1 MKNKVKCPN
10 CGKDVEEFRLIEINT
25 GRRTQR
31 FCPKCYGYGSR
42 QADARSKEVK
52 LHLFMEFQKNKGKSR
67 FGSSK

>member
-10 CGKDVEEFRLIEINT
+10 CGEDVEEFRLIEINT

-42 QADARSKEVK
+42 QADAWNAEVK
-52 LHLFMEFQKNKGKSR
+52 LKLFLQYQKNKGKSR
-67 FGSSK
+67 FESK